1 MDIENA
7 QIHLSELQ
15 EERRKHKIALPSI
28 LKNKI
33 VIKENDIILN
43 NNEQGLEKY
52 FPNIIKNPLI
62 TLEIDNTSL
71 ENHNELSWYQ
81 TMSTNISDP
90 ISKGNSTSNS
100 FIKEMTNIYNDDDII
115 KLGILFVGLQAPGG
129 HNVICG
135 TLDCLKK
142 KNKKNILYG
151 FINGFEGIN
160 EYNFMELKN
169 EYISMFRNSG
179 GFDMINKGV
188 NNMEENHINIKRCFK
203 ICRHL
208 DLNGLIIVGGINIS
222 KEVAILSEYFEFI
235 HNSAKNNNNN
245 LDTFTKNGEDISS
258 VTDPYNITNDN
269 TNKLSSSI
277 FIENQKNEYIDHQD
291 STYTIVSD
299 ISDEEV
305 KKKYPKKIRRI
316 KKKTQIIS
324 IPKSI
329 YNEIENE
336 LVECSLGFD
345 TTIFTTC
352 QYISYLMSYIQTYK
366 KGYHFVKVVGNKSSH
381 IALECFL
388 QTKANIVLI
397 SEEIKKKKMTLND
410 LVNFI
415 ADSIKIR
422 YKNGEKK
429 YGIIIIPEGILK
441 NVQDIKNLVNLF
453 LHFKTEF
460 IKNENNKDYDPNLEY
475 IYSPSSKI
483 MNAFKTY
490 IHTNMD
496 KENLNL
502 FQSFPLFFQNQFL
515 VEILSDNFQYTNLGV
530 EELLAFLVKNKVD
543 DIIEEV
549 EFVTHCY
556 GNEVTSALP
565 TNFDCAY
572 SYILGFGCVEMIINK
587 YNGYMCAVTNL
598 KHILSNVNKIKIVGI
613 PVYKF
618 VKIVMDGK
626 KEKTIGC
633 ENDEY
638 DKLFMEKH
646 NIGIKTKTK
655 KVNLNDEYFLKYKN
669 LRQRYLENDNY
680 QILSGIQYNYYAK
693 DEHEKLFSYYKSGNK
708 ISTNDNILIYKSKM
722 ENEICN
728 KINFTITGIHND
740 TEDYDKK
747 DEINIHNFDKN
758 NEQTFN
764 CNYYKHLNSLS
775 KIENILAKGIIKF
788 NTNLIR
794 HNTTIEIIEN
804 NFGNKI
810 NCDTFNY
817 INKITDFYIIAEN
830 PINTKMISKGMSK
843 SVTNKYHNNYSYTN
857 RNDNI
862 YQPFCKSVGVVM
874 LSHVVPGVN
883 NILVGLHQ
891 RLSIN
896 NLKLIGFIKG
906 IKGLLNNEICIIND
920 NNIKSSINLGG
931 FPLLGN
937 QLSYNTTENE
947 VVHIYNLFKSDNI
960 NKIIKTCENNK
971 IINLVFIGDE
981 KVISTMNILNEIFIK
996 KNINIKII
1004 TVPIS
1009 IYNSYDKNLIECS
1022 IGYHTTVHII
1032 SNIVSNIQRCSINLN
1047 KYYYIVKIPANISS
1061 SLLLSIQLE
1070 THCNICCI
1078 GEPVVAGHLI
1088 NLFTIIEYMSLVI
1101 IERINRKKNYG
1112 VILLTSNLLF
1122 CIKEFDDLC
1131 KDVDNNVKTEMEI
1144 AQIVN
1149 QELVSDQLENLLT
1162 KESIE
1167 VLKICTKSVKEK
1179 LLIKEKRLNEDIDSD
1194 FEILLINEIKKYIK
1208 NLMDKNKNNNLLYS
1222 YKNHMNNLTNTITEK
1237 NIKIYSDINYLFYF
1251 NTIVKN
1257 IDKEINCSIPTHFD
1271 NSLAFSHGLLAG
1283 IAVEN
1288 NLVNYVTSVRQL
1300 SLSKQNWSSSLYPGF
1315 YFINNQN
1322 DLEKFKKYHY
1332 VSPVPISMKSCQM
1345 VTIKYNANM
1354 WAYNDSYIYVGPVQ
1368 YDTNLDTPGY
1378 TYMF

>member
-15 EERRKHKIALPSI
+15 EERRKHKIALPGI

-43 NNEQGLEKY
+43 NNEKELEPY

-62 TLEIDNTSL
+62 TLEIDNTNL
-71 ENHNELSWYQ
+71 ENYNDHSWYQ

-90 ISKGNSTSNS
+90 ISKDNSTSNS

-115 KLGILFVGLQAPGG
+115 KIGILFVGLQAPGG

-135 TLDCLKK
+135 TLDYLKK

-151 FINGFEGIN
+151 FINGFDGIN

-188 NNMEENHINIKRCFK
+188 KNIHENYINIKRCFK

-208 DLNGLIIVGGINIS
+208 DLNGLIIVGGVDTS
-222 KEVAILSEYFEFI
+222 KEVAILSEYFEFV
-235 HNSAKNNNNN
+235 HNSVNKQNHDSDVASIT
-245 LDTFTKNGEDISS
+245 DTS
-258 VTDPYNITNDN
+258 NITN
-269 TNKLSSSI
+269 KSPSSI
-277 FIENQKNEYIDHQD
+277 FIENQNNEFIDDNTYHQD
-291 STYTIVSD
+291 DTYNIVSD

-316 KKKTQIIS
+316 KKKTKIIS
-324 IPKSI
+324 VPTSI
-329 YNEIENE
+329 HNEIKNDK
-336 LVECSLGFD
+336 VECSLGFD

-366 KGYHFVKVVGNKSSH
+366 KGYHFVKVIGNKSSH
-381 IALECFL
+381 IALECFF

-410 LVNFI
+410 IVNFI
-415 ADSIKIR
+415 TNSIKIR

-441 NVQDIKNLVNLF
+441 NVQDIKKLVNLC

-460 IKNENNKDYDPNLEY
+460 IKNENAQNETTQNENTQNEKYYNPDLEY
-475 IYSPSSKI
+475 LYSPSKQI
-483 MNAFKTY
+483 MNKFKTY

-496 KENLNL
+496 KENLDL
-502 FQSFPLFFQNQFL
+502 FQYFPLFFQNQFL
-515 VEILSDNFQYTNLGV
+515 AEIFSDNFQYNNLGV
-530 EELLAFLVKNKVD
+530 EDLLAFLVKKQV
-543 DIIEEV
+543 EV
-549 EFVTHCY
+549 EIDEIELITHYY

-587 YNGYMCAVTNL
+587 YNGYMCSVTNL
-598 KHILSNVNKIKIVGI
+598 KNILSNVNKIKIVGI
-613 PVYKF
+613 PIYKF
-618 VKIVMDGK
+618 IKIEK
-626 KEKTIGC
+626 KEKINCC
-633 ENDEY
+633 ENDNY
-638 DKLFMEKH
+638 NQLFIKEK
-646 NIGIKTKTK
+646 NLGIKTKARTK
-655 KVNLNDEYFLKYKN
+655 KVSLNDEYFLTYKT
-669 LRQRYLENDNY
+669 LRSKYLESDNY
-680 QILSGIQYNYYAK
+680 RILSGIQYNYYIK
-693 DEHEKLFSYYKSGNK
+693 GDNEKLVSYYKSGNK
-708 ISTNDNILIYKSKM
+708 MFTNDNILYKSKM

-728 KINFTITGIHND
+728 RINFTIIGIHND
-740 TEDYDKK
+740 IENCEKK
-747 DEINIHNFDKN
+747 NEIDTHNFDKK
-758 NEQTFN
+758 NEQNFN
-764 CNYYKHLNSLS
+764 CNYYKHLNNLS
-775 KIENILAKGIIKF
+775 KVENILTKGIIKF

-794 HNTTIEIIEN
+794 HNTTIQVIEN

-810 NCDTFNY
+810 NCDTFNN
-817 INKITDFYIIAEN
+817 INKITDFYIISEN
-830 PINTKMISKGMSK
+830 TINTKIMSK
-843 SVTNKYHNNYSYTN
+843 EMSKNITNNYHTNYNYMN
-857 RNDNI
+857 RNDSI
-862 YQPFCKSVGVVM
+862 YSSFCKSVGVVM

-906 IKGLLNNEICIIND
+906 IKGLLNNETCIIND

-937 QLSYNTTENE
+937 QISYNTDDNE
-947 VVHIYNLFKSDNI
+947 IVHIYNLFNSDNI
-960 NKIIKTCENNK
+960 DKIIKSCENNK
-971 IINLVFIGDE
+971 ITNLVFIGDE
-981 KVISTMNILNEIFIK
+981 KVISIMNILNEIFIK

-1047 KYYYIVKIPANISS
+1047 KYYYFVKIPANISS

-1088 NLFTIIEYMSLVI
+1088 NLFTIVEHMSLVI

-1131 KDVDNNVKTEMEI
+1131 KDVDNNVKTEMEV

-1149 QELVSDQLENLLT
+1149 QEFVSDQ
-1162 KESIE
+1162 
-1167 VLKICTKSVKEK
+1167 
-1179 LLIKEKRLNEDIDSD
+1179 
-1194 FEILLINEIKKYIK
+1194 
-1208 NLMDKNKNNNLLYS
+1208 
-1222 YKNHMNNLTNTITEK
+1222 
-1237 NIKIYSDINYLFYF
+1237 
-1251 NTIVKN
+1251 
-1257 IDKEINCSIPTHFD
+1257 
-1271 NSLAFSHGLLAG
+1271 
-1283 IAVEN
+1283 
-1288 NLVNYVTSVRQL
+1288 
-1300 SLSKQNWSSSLYPGF
+1300 
-1315 YFINNQN
+1315 
-1322 DLEKFKKYHY
+1322 
-1332 VSPVPISMKSCQM
+1332 
-1345 VTIKYNANM
+1345 
-1354 WAYNDSYIYVGPVQ
+1354 
-1368 YDTNLDTPGY
+1368 
-1378 TYMF
+1378 